1 MNLRVTDISKS
12 FTQFAAL
19 KRVSFEARPGEFLAL
34 LGPSGSGKTTLL
46 RLLAGLDHPD
56 SGSMHFGDQDFL
68 KLGVRERRIGMV
80 FQSYALFRHMTVTQN
95 IAFGLEVRRGAD
107 RPSKADIKAR
117 VAHLLQLVQLEDLGK
132 RYPAQLSGGQRQR
145 VALARAL
152 AIDPQLLLLDEPFGA
167 LDALV
172 RKDLRRWLR
181 RIHDETGVTTVFVT
195 HDQEEAMDLADRV
208 VVLKE
213 GRIEQIGKPIE
224 LYRQPASAFVFD
236 FLGSANQVRAFVDE
250 GADVVEAQFEGFSV
264 PAIAGPGLR
273 GLQTVRFRP
282 YDTTISS
289 QGPGFKVTIQSILPT
304 GSSLRLE
311 MRAPDGSVYET
322 QYAHDSDAAR
332 FSIGD
337 TIYLKPTKVF
347 VLK

>member
-1 MNLRVTDISKS
+1 
-12 FTQFAAL
+12 
-19 KRVSFEARPGEFLAL
+19 
-34 LGPSGSGKTTLL
+34 
-46 RLLAGLDHPD
+46 
-56 SGSMHFGDQDFL
+56 MHFGDQDFL